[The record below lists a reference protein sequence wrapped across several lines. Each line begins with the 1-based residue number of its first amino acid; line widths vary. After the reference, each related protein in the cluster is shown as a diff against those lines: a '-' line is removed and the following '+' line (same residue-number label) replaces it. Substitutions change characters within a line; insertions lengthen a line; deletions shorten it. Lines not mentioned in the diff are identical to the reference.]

1 MRYTTE
7 TIGIYCL
14 WLLEPGLQR
23 PTRRDYTGN
32 RTAPTPCDTA
42 MLAICS
48 YMSGLREITA
58 AWKMSRLKHAVGIQ
72 GGSKTVKRPVE
83 YGNRLRID
91 LRRASQAL

>member
-1 MRYTTE
+1 
-7 TIGIYCL
+7 
-14 WLLEPGLQR
+14 
-23 PTRRDYTGN
+23 
-32 RTAPTPCDTA
+32 